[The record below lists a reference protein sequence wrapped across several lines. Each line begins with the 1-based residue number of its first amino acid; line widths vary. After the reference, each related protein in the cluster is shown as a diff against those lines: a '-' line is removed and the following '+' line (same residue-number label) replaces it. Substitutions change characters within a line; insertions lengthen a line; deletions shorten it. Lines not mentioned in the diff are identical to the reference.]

1 MGENKGQTIFLSVI
15 GIATLLVAI
24 IGATFAY
31 FTSTAG
37 TGTGNVD
44 LTAKTVAGFTATAG
58 SITSEETILPGWSK
72 SADISVST
80 NAKTDIPYE
89 YVCTLAVD
97 ATTTLTDMYVSVAAA
112 ETNGVTAGEI
122 KCVDNTPLI
131 TGGQPVTLI
140 EGTVGNTTAA
150 ETKAAKY
157 TIKFKETGSEQAGQ
171 GNIFKA
177 TVTCKA
183 KLDGES
189 SNVFYTNDAKTGTTT
204 KPESQW

>member
-58 SITSEETILPGWSK
+58 SITSDETILPGWSK
-72 SADISVST
+72 SADISVAT
-80 NAKTDIPYE
+80 TDKTDVPYD
-89 YVCTLAVD
+89 YSCVLSVD

-112 ETNGVTAGEI
+112 AADAAPAGDIKAGTNTELQAGKE
-122 KCVDNTPLI
+122 VEL
-131 TGGQPVTLI
+131 LA
-140 EGTVGNTTAA
+140 GTVGNTTGA
-150 ETKAAKY
+150 ETKTATY
-157 TIKFKETGSEQAGQ
+157 TIKFKETGAAQANQ
-171 GNIFKA
+171 GAKFKA
-177 TVTCKA
+177 TVTCKST
-183 KLDGES
+183 LSGGTDG
-189 SNVFYTNDAKTGTTT
+189 VFYTNDAKTGTTT
-204 KPESQW
+204 KPDAQW

>member
-58 SITSEETILPGWSK
+58 SITSEETILPGWSQ
-72 SADISVST
+72 SADISVAT
-80 NAKTDIPYE
+80 TDKTDVPYE
-89 YVCTLAVD
+89 YSCVLSVD

-112 ETNGVTAGEI
+112 ATNAAPADDIKAGT
-122 KCVDNTPLI
+122 NTELKV
-131 TGGQPVTLI
+131 GKDVELLA
-140 EGTVGNTTAA
+140 GTVGNTTGA
-150 ETKAAKY
+150 ETKAATY
-157 TIKFKETGSEQAGQ
+157 TIKFKETGVAQTNQ
-171 GNIFKA
+171 GAKFKA
-177 TVTCKA
+177 TVTCKST
-183 KLDGES
+183 LSGGTEG
-189 SNVFYTNDAKTGTTT
+189 VFYTNDAKTGTTT

>member
-58 SITSEETILPGWSK
+58 SITSDETILPGWSK
-72 SADISVST
+72 SANISVAT
-80 NAKTDIPYE
+80 TDKTDVPYD
-89 YVCTLAVD
+89 YSCVLSVD

-112 ETNGVTAGEI
+112 AADAAPAGDIKAGTNTELQAGKE
-122 KCVDNTPLI
+122 VEL
-131 TGGQPVTLI
+131 LA
-140 EGTVGNTTAA
+140 GTVGNTTGA
-150 ETKAAKY
+150 ETKTATY
-157 TIKFKETGSEQAGQ
+157 TIKFKETGAAQANQ
-171 GNIFKA
+171 GAKFKA
-177 TVTCKA
+177 TVTCKST
-183 KLDGES
+183 LSGGTDG
-189 SNVFYTNDAKTGTTT
+189 VFYTNDAKTGTTT
-204 KPESQW
+204 KPDAQW

>member
-72 SADISVST
+72 SADISVAT
-80 NAKTDIPYE
+80 TDKTDVPYN
-89 YVCTLAVD
+89 YSCVLSVD
-97 ATTTLTDMYVSVAAA
+97 STTTLTDMYVSVAAA
-112 ETNGVTAGEI
+112 TANAAPADDIKASTNTELQAGKE
-122 KCVDNTPLI
+122 VEL
-131 TGGQPVTLI
+131 LA
-140 EGTVGNTTAA
+140 GTVGNTTGA
-150 ETKAAKY
+150 ETKAATY
-157 TIKFKETGSEQAGQ
+157 TIKFKETGAVQANQ
-171 GNIFKA
+171 GAKFKA
-177 TVTCKA
+177 TVTCKST
-183 KLDGES
+183 LSGGTDG
-189 SNVFYTNDAKTGTTT
+189 VFYTNDAKTGTTT
-204 KPESQW
+204 APDAQW

>member
-58 SITSEETILPGWSK
+58 SITSDETILPGWSK
-72 SADISVST
+72 SADISVAT
-80 NAKTDIPYE
+80 TDKTDVPYD
-89 YVCTLAVD
+89 YSCVLSVD

-112 ETNGVTAGEI
+112 AADAAPAGDIKAGTNTELQAGKE
-122 KCVDNTPLI
+122 VEL
-131 TGGQPVTLI
+131 LA
-140 EGTVGNTTAA
+140 GTVGNTTGA
-150 ETKAAKY
+150 ETKAATY
-157 TIKFKETGSEQAGQ
+157 TIKFKETGAVQANQ
-171 GNIFKA
+171 GAKFKA
-177 TVTCKA
+177 TVTCKST
-183 KLDGES
+183 LSGGTDG
-189 SNVFYTNDAKTGTTT
+189 VFYTNDAKTGTTT
-204 KPESQW
+204 KPDAQW